1 MRLAALVALV
11 LVCTVAAPAEA
22 PLPAE
27 APGGF
32 SVRMEA
38 DATEY
43 RIGDLTRLLVRSE
56 RTGYLLLYV
65 LDGQGHAQII
75 VPGPFSQYDRVYA
88 GQSLE
93 IRDNRGRLLKQQG
106 PAGVETV
113 QAVVT
118 RQRLDVGRLSTLDA
132 AALARALEAELMALP
147 ARTHGQAVLHYS
159 VVD

>member
-1 MRLAALVALV
+1 MGALILACAAG
-11 LVCTVAAPAEA
+11 APAEA

-32 SVRMEA
+32 AVRLEA

-43 RIGDLTRLLVRSE
+43 RIGDLMRVMVRSE

-65 LDGQGHAQII
+65 LDGQGKAQII
-75 VPGPFSQYDRVYA
+75 VPGPFSDYDRVYA

-106 PAGVETV
+106 PTGVETI

-118 RQRLDVGRLSTLDA
+118 RQRLPSGRWSALDA
-132 AALARALEAELMALP
+132 ASLARALEAELTAMP

>member
-1 MRLAALVALV
+1 MRVAV
-11 LVCTVAAPAEA
+11 LVGMLLALTAAAPAQA

-32 SVRMEA
+32 AVTVEA

-43 RIGDLTRLLVRSE
+43 RIGDLARLRVRSE

-65 LDGQGHAQII
+65 LDGAGKAQII
-75 VPGPFSQYDRVYA
+75 VPGPFSQYDRIYA

-106 PAGVETV
+106 PAGVETI

-118 RQRLDVGRLSTLDA
+118 RQRLDAAALSGLDA
-132 AALARALEAELMALP
+132 AALARALEGSLTALP
-147 ARTHGQAVLHYS
+147 PRTHGQAVLHYS

>member
-1 MRLAALVALV
+1 MVALV
-11 LVCTVAAPAEA
+11 LACTAAAPAQIS
-22 PLPAE
+22 LPAE

-32 SVRMEA
+32 SVRLES

-43 RIGDLTRLLVRSE
+43 RIGELTRLMVKSE

-65 LDGQGHAQII
+65 VDGEGKAQVI

-93 IRDNRGRLLKQQG
+93 IRDNRGRLLLQRG
-106 PAGVETV
+106 PAGIETV

-118 RQRLDVGRLSTLDA
+118 RERLDAGRLSSLDA
-132 AALARALEAELMALP
+132 AGLARALEAELTALP
-147 ARTHGQAVLHYS
+147 PRTHGQASLHYS
-159 VVD
+159 VIE